1 MKKRAITIA
10 IATMLVS
17 GSLLAQTL
25 TEVINEFNA
34 GVESMNAQSYE
45 SALDQFNACLEL
57 CEVVGEEADDMKEQA
72 REQIVGT
79 YYRQAITF
87 MKRKQYD
94 NALPALEKT
103 VALSVEY
110 DKNPEFAENAKK
122 YLPSLYLREGNVQ
135 RSQGN
140 YDEALT
146 IFDKA
151 LELRS
156 SLYKAHQGKGMVY
169 KETNN
174 IEKMLEEFSVA
185 KAKAIEEGDEKIVD
199 NINSAING
207 HYRELIEEELMMID
221 PEEADYTF
229 LLDICEEAIEANNKN
244 GYAYWQA
251 ASAYNKMVDYD
262 TAIEYAE
269 QGVAVETDPILL
281 SALYYEL
288 GQAYQNTVRYDDACE
303 AYNKVTEEPFTTR
316 AEKKMMT
323 TPDCN

>member
-1 MKKRAITIA
+1 MKKRAITMA
-10 IATMLVS
+10 MATMLVS
-17 GSLLAQTL
+17 GSLFAQTL
-25 TEVINEFNA
+25 TDVINEFNA
-34 GVESMNAQSYE
+34 GVESMNGQSYE
-45 SALDQFNACLEL
+45 SALAQFNTCLDL
-57 CEVVGEEADDMKEQA
+57 CEAVGEEADDMKEQA

-79 YYRQAITF
+79 HYRQAITL

-94 NALPALEKT
+94 QALPSLEKT
-103 VALSVEY
+103 VTLSAEY
-110 DKNPEFAENAKK
+110 NKNPEFAENAKK

-140 YDEALT
+140 YDEALN

-151 LELRS
+151 LELRP
-156 SLYKAHQGKGMVY
+156 SLYKAHQGKGLVY
-169 KETNN
+169 KETND

-185 KAKAIEEGDEKIVD
+185 KAKAAEEGDEEVVD
-199 NINSAING
+199 DINSAING

-229 LLDICEEAIEANNKN
+229 LLDICEEAIEANENN

-251 ASAYNKMVDYD
+251 ASAYNKMVEYD
-262 TAIEYAE
+262 SAIEFAKK
-269 QGVAVETDPILL
+269 GVSVETDPVLL

-288 GQAYQNTVRYDDACE
+288 GMAYQNTVRYADACE

>member
-1 MKKRAITIA
+1 MKKRALTIA
-10 IATMLVS
+10 VATMLVS
-17 GSLLAQTL
+17 GSLYAQTL
-25 TEVINEFNA
+25 TDVINEFNA
-34 GVESMNAQSYE
+34 GVESMNGQSYE
-45 SALDQFNACLEL
+45 SALAQFNAVLDL

-79 YYRQAITF
+79 YYRQAITL

-94 NALPALEKT
+94 KALPALEKT
-103 VALSVEY
+103 VALSAEY

-122 YLPSLYLREGNVQ
+122 YLPSLYLREGNVH

-140 YDEALT
+140 YDEALN

-151 LELRS
+151 LELRP
-156 SLYKAHQGKGMVY
+156 SLYKAHQGKGLVY
-169 KETNN
+169 KETND

-185 KAKAIEEGDEKIVD
+185 KAKAVEEGDEEVVD
-199 NINSAING
+199 DINSAING
-207 HYRELIEEELMMID
+207 HYHALIEEELMMID

-229 LLDICEEAIEANNKN
+229 LLDICEEAIEANEKN
-244 GYAYWQA
+244 GYAYWKA
-251 ASAYNKMVDYD
+251 ASAYNKMVEYD
-262 TAIEYAE
+262 SAIEYAE
-269 QGVAVETDPILL
+269 KGIAVETDPVLL

-288 GQAYQNTVRYDDACE
+288 GMAYQNTVRYADACE

>member
-1 MKKRAITIA
+1 MKKRALTIA
-10 IATMLVS
+10 MATILVS
-17 GSLLAQTL
+17 GPLFAQTL
-25 TEVINEFNA
+25 TDVINEFNT
-34 GVESMNAQSYE
+34 GVESLNEQSYD
-45 SALDQFNACLEL
+45 SALAQFNACLEL

-72 REQIVGT
+72 REQVVGT
-79 YYRQAITF
+79 YYRQAITL
-87 MKRKQYD
+87 MKRRQYD
-94 NALPALEKT
+94 KALPALEKT
-103 VALSVEY
+103 VALSAEY
-110 DKNPEFAENAKK
+110 EKNPEFAENAKK

-140 YDEALT
+140 YDEALS

-151 LELRS
+151 LEMQP
-156 SLYKAHQGKGMVY
+156 SLYKAHQGKGLVY
-169 KETNN
+169 KETND
-174 IEKMLEEFSVA
+174 IGKMLEEFSVA
-185 KAKAIEEGDEKIVD
+185 KDKAVEEGDEEVVD

-207 HYRELIEEELMMID
+207 HYRALIEEELMMID

-229 LLDICEEAIEANNKN
+229 LLDICEEAIEANKKN

-251 ASAYNKMVDYD
+251 ASAHNKMVEYD
-262 TAIEYAE
+262 SAIEYAE
-269 QGVAVETDPILL
+269 KGVAVETDPVML

-288 GQAYQNTVRYDDACE
+288 GIAYQNTVRYADACD

>member
-45 SALDQFNACLEL
+45 SALAQFNACLEL
-57 CEVVGEEADDMKEQA
+57 SEEVGEEADDMKEKA

-103 VALSVEY
+103 VTLSAEY

-122 YLPSLYLREGNVQ
+122 YLPSLYLREGNLQ

-140 YDEALT
+140 YDEALNV
-146 IFDKA
+146 FNKA
-151 LELRS
+151 LELRP
-156 SLYKAHQGKGMVY
+156 SLYKAHQGKGLVY
-169 KETNN
+169 KETND

-185 KAKAIEEGDEKIVD
+185 KEKAIEEGDEEVVD

-207 HYRELIEEELMMID
+207 HYRDLIEEEKIMID

-229 LLDICEEAIEANNKN
+229 LLDICEEAIEANEKN

-251 ASAYNKMVDYD
+251 ALAYNKMVEYD

-269 QGVAVETDPILL
+269 KGVAVETDPVLL

-288 GQAYQNTVRYDDACE
+288 GQAYQNTVRYADACE